1 MPPLPRLS
9 LRAFLSHAKTSLQT
23 SRPLTL
29 VIGNESADLD
39 SLASA
44 LLYAYIR
51 SLFPLPSPTPKNN
64 NPQPAPPTRPPQLH
78 IPLLAIP
85 RADIALRPEFQPL
98 FRHAGIQAEGLV
110 TLDELLDVVDDE
122 EDTEWV
128 LVDHNA
134 LQGALGER
142 FAHRVRG
149 VVDHHE
155 DEGVVPTDVETR
167 VVEKC
172 GSCTSLV
179 VRTVR
184 DGWEEAAAAAEEEGG
199 DDALVEDA
207 RAWDAQVA
215 KMALASILIDTANL
229 TAEGKVELADRDA
242 VAFLEAKITSSL
254 KDPEGWDRGAFY
266 REIEAAKTDIGGLG
280 FQDILRKDYKQ
291 WTETGLELGIS
302 SVVKPIEF
310 VARKALEGTT
320 ANGENDAETE
330 FVTRVGDFMAERNLT
345 VFALMTAFTASPE
358 GRFQREL
365 YVQALSAGHA
375 AANRFTEEATAELGL
390 EDLAVEVLEGRPGA
404 MRPESEGPWRK
415 VWRQGEVGKS
425 RKQVAPL
432 LRRAMGK
439 EAGCHA
445 FIYDSTPRKP
455 D

>member
-1 MPPLPRLS
+1 MPPLLRLP
-9 LRAFLSHAKTSLQT
+9 LRAFLSHAKTSLHT

-29 VIGNESADLD
+29 VTGNESADLD
-39 SLASA
+39 SLTSA

-51 SLFPLPSPTPKNN
+51 SLSLPPTPTPKNCN
-64 NPQPAPPTRPPQLH
+64 LRLGPPPRPPQLY
-78 IPLLAIP
+78 IPLLAIS

-98 FRHAGIQAEGLV
+98 FRYAGIQAAELV
-110 TLDELLDVVDDE
+110 TLDEFLDIVDNEEGLRE

-149 VVDHHE
+149 AVDHHE
-155 DEGVVPTDVETR
+155 DESVVPKDAEIR

-184 DGWEEAAAAAEEEGG
+184 DEWEEAAAEEEEEEEGG
-199 DDALVEDA
+199 ADGALVEDV
-207 RAWDAQVA
+207 RVWDAQVA

-242 VAFLEAKITSSL
+242 VAFLEAKITSSP
-254 KDPEGWDRGAFY
+254 KDSAGWDRGAFY
-266 REIEAAKTDIGGLG
+266 KEIEAAKADIGGLG
-280 FQDILRKDYKQ
+280 FRDILRKDYKQ
-291 WTETGLELGIS
+291 WTEKGLELGIS

-310 VARKALEGTT
+310 VARKALEGT
-320 ANGENDAETE
+320 ANGEDAETE

-345 VFALMTAFTASPE
+345 VFALMTAFTISPE
-358 GRFQREL
+358 EHFQREL

-375 AANRFTEEATAELGL
+375 AANRFAEEATGELGL
-390 EDLAVEVLEGRPGA
+390 GDLAVEILQGMPGA
-404 MRPESEGPWRK
+404 MRPEGEGPWRK
-415 VWRQGEVGKS
+415 VWRQRETWKS

-432 LRRAMGK
+432 LRRAMGR
-439 EAGCHA
+439 EAG
-445 FIYDSTPRKP
+445 
-455 D
+455 